1 MDTSKKKTNRRD
13 FLFTATY
20 TIGVVGVGATIW
32 PLVHQMNPDKAQQ
45 ALATT
50 EVDISQVEPGKSIT
64 VLWRGKPVFLKRRT
78 QEEIAEARSVLI
90 SELPDPQKDE
100 ERVKDGKDEWLVIVF
115 SLIFVAHFVGP
126 LQEYML
132 RGWEILELASDYFW
146 IIILT
151 IVGGSFGSS
160 GITKFLKKK

>member
-1 MDTSKKKTNRRD
+1 MWFALLKNPLTKLIAEK
-13 FLFTATY
+13 
-20 TIGVVGVGATIW
+20 TIGAVTHKLKKDAILKQKELDHV
-32 PLVHQMNPDKAQQ
+32 QN
-45 ALATT
+45 
-50 EVDISQVEPGKSIT
+50 VDVQSLKSSDNS
-64 VLWRGKPVFLKRRT
+64 L
-78 QEEIAEARSVLI
+78 
-90 SELPDPQKDE
+90 
-100 ERVKDGKDEWLVIVF
+100 KDEWLVIVF

>member
-1 MDTSKKKTNRRD
+1 MWFALLKNPLTKLLAEK
-13 FLFTATY
+13 
-20 TIGVVGVGATIW
+20 TIGAVTHKLKKDAIIREKEIE
-32 PLVHQMNPDKAQQ
+32 NAQN
-45 ALATT
+45 
-50 EVDISQVEPGKSIT
+50 VDIQSLKSSDNS
-64 VLWRGKPVFLKRRT
+64 L
-78 QEEIAEARSVLI
+78 
-90 SELPDPQKDE
+90 
-100 ERVKDGKDEWLVIVF
+100 KDEWLVIVF
-115 SLIFVAHFVGP
+115 SLIFLAHFVGP

>member
-1 MDTSKKKTNRRD
+1 MWFALLKNPLAKLVFEKTAGAISHKLKKDAIIKQKELD
-13 FLFTATY
+13 H
-20 TIGVVGVGATIW
+20 V
-32 PLVHQMNPDKAQQ
+32 QS
-45 ALATT
+45 
-50 EVDISQVEPGKSIT
+50 VDVQSLKSSDNS
-64 VLWRGKPVFLKRRT
+64 L
-78 QEEIAEARSVLI
+78 
-90 SELPDPQKDE
+90 
-100 ERVKDGKDEWLVIVF
+100 KDEWLVIVF

-160 GITKFLKKK
+160 GITKLLKKKK

>member
-1 MDTSKKKTNRRD
+1 MWFALLKNPLTKLIAEK
-13 FLFTATY
+13 
-20 TIGVVGVGATIW
+20 TIGAVTHKLKKDAILKQKELDHV
-32 PLVHQMNPDKAQQ
+32 QN
-45 ALATT
+45 
-50 EVDISQVEPGKSIT
+50 VDVQSLKSSDNS
-64 VLWRGKPVFLKRRT
+64 L
-78 QEEIAEARSVLI
+78 
-90 SELPDPQKDE
+90 
-100 ERVKDGKDEWLVIVF
+100 KDEWLVIVF

-126 LQEYML
+126 LQEYMM